1 MRGPTRRL
9 IPRGARRR
17 VRRAHAGDGR
27 QHGAFYAG
35 YRRALSYILPGADVF
50 LRLSAAGVLPAQ
62 RLGGLATRPLIIAL
76 ANPEPE
82 IVPDAA
88 KTARPDAIIA
98 TGRSDYPNQVND
110 VPVFPFVFRG
120 ALDVAARADQR
131 ANERCRRKR
140 AGRACQGGA
149 VRHCCPAAC
158 NPEPALRSGVPD
170 SEAARPSARRERRA
184 SRGKGG
190 DGHRRRRE
198 AERAF
203 RRLPREAHAIRL
215 SARAVDELVFQAAK
229 KTPKRIVFAG
239 GADERALR
247 AAQLLSTR
255 GFGSRS

>member
-1 MRGPTRRL
+1 MQDTDARGT
-9 IPRGARRR
+9 
-17 VRRAHAGDGR
+17 D
-27 QHGAFYAG
+27 
-35 YRRALSYILPGADVF
+35 ILPGADVF

-170 SEAARPSARRERRA
+170 SEAAHCRLVESDAPAVAKEAMDTGVAGRPNVHFAAYREKLTQFVYQPGLLMNSCSRRPRRRPSASSSPGARTN
-184 SRGKGG
+184 S
-190 DGHRRRRE
+190 RRRG
-198 AERAF
+198 
-203 RRLPREAHAIRL
+203 PP
-215 SARAVDELVFQAAK
+215 SCS
-229 KTPKRIVFAG
+229 
-239 GADERALR
+239 
-247 AAQLLSTR
+247 STR